1 MKAWRVQDGEDVEE
15 LRCEEAKELA
25 TRLLLTAS
33 VQASQDRALLEER
46 LRIFYIQHLPAGSAH
61 PDTRG
66 AVSHFDGN
74 VAALNEALREKYGVD
89 LDSSGLKKAAAAA
102 GEQ

>member
-1 MKAWRVQDGEDVEE
+1 VQDGEDVEE
-15 LRCEEAKELA
+15 MKCEEAKELA
-25 TRLLLTAS
+25 TRSLLTAS
-33 VQASQDRALLEER
+33 VQAKDHALLEER
-46 LRIFYIQHLPAGSAH
+46 LRIFYIQHLSAGSAH

-66 AVSHFDGN
+66 VASHFDGN

-89 LDSSGLKKAAAAA
+89 LDSSGLKKAAAPA

>member
-1 MKAWRVQDGEDVEE
+1 
-15 LRCEEAKELA
+15 
-25 TRLLLTAS
+25 
-33 VQASQDRALLEER
+33 
-46 LRIFYIQHLPAGSAH
+46 
-61 PDTRG
+61 
-66 AVSHFDGN
+66 VSHFDGN